1 MRWLTLS
8 VLCLAFGACGK
19 NKAVRFAEELADSV
33 CHCAD
38 LACVEAVRKKSL
50 DELPRLGDAT
60 GYESDER
67 AIRAAG
73 TRMKECQDRLAK

>member
-1 MRWLTLS
+1 MRWLTVS
-8 VLCLAFGACGK
+8 VLCLTLGACGK

-33 CHCAD
+33 CKCPD
-38 LACVEAVRKKSL
+38 LTCVEAVRRKSL

-73 TRMKECQDRLAK
+73 ARMKECQDHLAK